1 MSDLCRSTAA
11 ETPAL
16 HSPLLFQLLSPLGI
30 VLCHASISLHKL
42 LLLLLATNLL
52 MLIL

>member
-42 LLLLLATNLL
+42 LLLLATNLL